1 MKNINK
7 ILRQLAG
14 IFPYGFK
21 NNAKHKLIMTLLV
34 RDEVDII
41 RQNID
46 FHLNHGVDF
55 IIATDN
61 GSVDGTKEILED
73 YQGIGKL
80 YLIEE
85 PNQDYS
91 QSDWVNRMGKIAFEK
106 YDADIILHCDA
117 DEFWFSRSG
126 NLKNEI
132 LESRADVLAVDLI
145 NVLLR
150 DREGREGFP
159 DDTVYAIVNPI
170 ETTDLEEDSK
180 ETGLFFFRY
189 PSKVIFKTN
198 EKFFEV
204 NPGNHGVTDNSAKTD
219 KSTDIVIYHYPIRG
233 REHFYQKVINGGAA
247 YERNKRLAENIGFHW
262 RRWFNAYNEGE
273 LDLEYK
279 RLIITDDKAK
289 ELMSSGSAEVI
300 EFEKIILN

>member
-1 MKNINK
+1 
-7 ILRQLAG
+7 
-14 IFPYGFK
+14 
-21 NNAKHKLIMTLLV
+21 MTLLV
-34 RDEVDII
+34 RDEIDII

-73 YQGIGKL
+73 YQGKGKL

-106 YDADIILHCDA
+106 YDADIVFHCDA

-126 NLKNEI
+126 NLKKEI
-132 LESRADVLAVDLI
+132 MESPADVLAVDLI

-150 DREGREGFP
+150 DRDGREGFP
-159 DDTVYAIVNPI
+159 DDTVYAIVIPI
-170 ETTDLEEDSK
+170 ETMDIEEDSK
-180 ETGLFFFRY
+180 QTGLYFFKY

-204 NPGNHGVTDNSAKTD
+204 YPGNHGVTDDSAKTD
-219 KSTDIVIYHYPIRG
+219 KSTDIVIYHYPIRS

-262 RRWFNAYNEGE
+262 RRWFNAYNVGK

-279 RLIITDDKAK
+279 RLIISDDKAK
-289 ELMSSGSAEVI
+289 ELMSSGAAEII